1 TATEEKTM
9 GNATASK
16 ARANDIQ
23 TLEQLNRGYVQ
34 AAQASDVRWFDGNLA
49 ACFLASSPDGSLED
63 RAGFL
68 GRIGRPSPSKN
79 MAAVDTRIRVVG
91 DVGIVDSGFR
101 FTKADG
107 GDGVGH
113 YTDVYG
119 FLGGRWQ
126 CVSAHFALRPA
137 PPQTGATKTAPVV
150 AGEPSAADRAA
161 LAALNY
167 HYIRS
172 VQGAGV
178 RAAVADLNHHYIRSV
193 QESDVRWFE
202 ANLAPEFVNGNA
214 DGSFSDRAAFIV
226 VMGKP
231 SPVSSLR
238 AEDVRIQGVGDI
250 GIIHAR
256 TAYTKADGTA
266 GAGRYTDIWWRA
278 DGRWRCVSAHVT
290 RGGSSDAKTLVHLL
304 LVCSLV

>member
-1 TATEEKTM
+1 M
-9 GNATASK
+9 
-16 ARANDIQ
+16 ARPHDIQ
-23 TLEQLNRGYVQ
+23 ALEQLTRGYVQ
-34 AAQASDVRWFDGNLA
+34 AAQTSDVRWFDENLA
-49 ACFLASSPDGSLED
+49 VCFMSSSPDGTLED

-68 GRIGRPSPSKN
+68 TRIGRPSPSKN
-79 MAAVDTRIRVVG
+79 MAAVDTQIRVVG
-91 DVGIVDSGFR
+91 DVGVVDSGFR
-101 FTKADG
+101 FTKPDG

-137 PPQTGATKTAPVV
+137 PPQAGATKTAAVV
-150 AGEPSAADRAA
+150 AGEPTAADRAA
-161 LAALNY
+161 LA
-167 HYIRS
+167 
-172 VQGAGV
+172 
-178 RAAVADLNHHYIRSV
+178 DLNHDYIRSV

-214 DGSFSDRAAFIV
+214 DGSFSDRAAFIA

-238 AEDVRIQGVGDI
+238 AEDVRIQVVDDI

-256 TAYTKADGTA
+256 TAYQKADGTA
-266 GAGRYTDIWWRA
+266 GAGRYTDIWWRV
-278 DGRWRCVSAHVT
+278 DGQWRCVSAHVT
-290 RGGSSDAKTLVHLL
+290 RG
-304 LVCSLV
+304 

>member
-1 TATEEKTM
+1 M
-9 GNATASK
+9 
-16 ARANDIQ
+16 ARANEIQ
-23 TLEQLNRGYVQ
+23 TLEQLNRSYVQ
-34 AAQASDVRWFDGNLA
+34 AAQTSDVRWFDENLA
-49 ACFLASSPDGSLED
+49 VCFLASSPDGSLEA

-68 GRIGRPSPSKN
+68 DRIRRPSPSKN

-101 FTKADG
+101 FTKPDG
-107 GDGVGH
+107 ADGVGH

-161 LAALNY
+161 LA
-167 HYIRS
+167 
-172 VQGAGV
+172 
-178 RAAVADLNHHYIRSV
+178 DLNHHYIRSV

-214 DGSFSDRAAFIV
+214 DGSFSDRAAFIA

-231 SPVSSLR
+231 SPVSNLR
-238 AEDVRIQGVGDI
+238 AEDVRIQVVGDI

-278 DGRWRCVSAHVT
+278 NGRWCCVSAHVT
-290 RGGSSDAKTLVHLL
+290 RG
-304 LVCSLV
+304 

>member
-1 TATEEKTM
+1 M
-9 GNATASK
+9 
-16 ARANDIQ
+16 ARANEIQ
-23 TLEQLNRGYVQ
+23 TLEQLNRSYVQ
-34 AAQASDVRWFDGNLA
+34 AAQTSDVRWFDENLA
-49 ACFLASSPDGSLED
+49 ACFLASSPDGSLEA

-68 GRIGRPSPSKN
+68 DRLGRPSPSKN

-101 FTKADG
+101 FTKPDG
-107 GDGVGH
+107 ADGVGH

-150 AGEPSAADRAA
+150 AGEPSAAGRAA
-161 LAALNY
+161 L
-167 HYIRS
+167 
-172 VQGAGV
+172 
-178 RAAVADLNHHYIRSV
+178 ADLNHHYIRSV

-214 DGSFSDRAAFIV
+214 DGSFSDRAAFIA

-231 SPVSSLR
+231 SPVSNLR
-238 AEDVRIQGVGDI
+238 AEDVRIQVVGDI

-256 TAYTKADGTA
+256 TAYMKADGTA

-278 DGRWRCVSAHVT
+278 NGRWCCVSAHVT
-290 RGGSSDAKTLVHLL
+290 RG
-304 LVCSLV
+304 